1 MTVRKKD
8 IAAYLG
14 ISQATVS
21 LALNNPPGSKIAEET
36 RIKILKAAKQLGY
49 KDLNATPQICFI
61 LYNRESDDPIYSYL
75 LSVIEKAVREVQYNF
90 MYMNINSSTMVEMN
104 LEQFLNSKELKGVIV
119 TGDIDEAITKV
130 IVNSDIPYI
139 LYGGNA
145 RENLHIVM
153 PDHWK
158 AGYEATRHLIS
169 LGHRKIAF
177 FCGNLDN
184 DVQRFVLEG
193 YRKALE
199 ENDIPFQIE
208 RVQASNEED
217 GYEMCGRAHYLN
229 IEYTGLVCSNTL
241 IQFGA
246 LQRLKE
252 LGVSIPAEK
261 SLIGYGLTVL
271 NHASI
276 PPLSSVHLEW
286 IELKKLI
293 GQLISIINDPEYPK
307 EVKYLSDISL
317 FQGGTCAIANHS

>member
-36 RIKILKAAKQLGY
+36 RLKVLKAAKELGY
-49 KDLNATPQICFI
+49 KDLNATPQICFM
-61 LYNRESDDPIYSYL
+61 LYDRDTGDPIYSYI
-75 LSVIEKAVREVQYNF
+75 LSIMEKEVREVHHNF
-90 MYMNINSSTMVEMN
+90 VYMNVKSSNMVEHN
-104 LEQFLNSKELKGVIV
+104 LEQFLSSKELKGVIV

-130 IVNSDIPYI
+130 IVNSNIPYI
-139 LYGGNA
+139 IYGGNV
-145 RENLHIVM
+145 RKDLHNVM

-184 DVQRFVLEG
+184 DVHRLVLDG

-199 ENDIPFQIE
+199 ENQIPFQAE
-208 RVQASNEED
+208 RVQASNNED
-217 GYEMCGRAHYLN
+217 GYEMCGRAHYLK
-229 IEYTGLVCSNTL
+229 IDYTGLVCANTL

-261 SLIGYGLTVL
+261 SLIGYGHTVL
-271 NHASI
+271 NTASI
-276 PPLSSVHLEW
+276 PQLTSVHLEW
-286 IELKKLI
+286 IELKKLVN
-293 GQLISIINDPEYPK
+293 QLITIINDPNYPK
-307 EVKYLSDISL
+307 GVKFLSEMNL
-317 FQGGTCAIANHS
+317 FQGGTCASPSHN